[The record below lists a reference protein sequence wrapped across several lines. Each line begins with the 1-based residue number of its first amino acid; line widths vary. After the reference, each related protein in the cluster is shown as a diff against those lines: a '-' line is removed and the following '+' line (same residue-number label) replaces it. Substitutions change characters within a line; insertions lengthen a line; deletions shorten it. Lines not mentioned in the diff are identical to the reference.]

1 MDNREYCKSIVEE
14 IEEYAAGK
22 VSPIIVAWMGLKSR
36 VLNTVS
42 TIIFIVF
49 PGRGMAVKLQN
60 NITG

>member
-1 MDNREYCKSIVEE
+1 MTKREYCMKNPAIAYYS
-14 IEEYAAGK
+14 
-22 VSPIIVAWMGLKSR
+22 GLKFTG
-36 VLNTVS
+36 LNTAL